1 VDWQFSSAVP
11 IERVARLRA
20 WRDFEHVVRSLLE
33 SPIEGFWWEPF
44 RSPRLHGCNR
54 ASFTLKVEPTT
65 YDAFFNSPKGYRAQ
79 YAMSPRAGEAANRRL
94 LDALEPLLI
103 HAATAQNSVPPSLV
117 LKSLRCVDA
126 KVWIDE
132 LEVEYQLSDANP
144 AIAYD
149 AWEFDS
155 LDGQGLRAPVG
166 TRLEVKGGWLDARG
180 DERRDSLKAS
190 RSVQIFR
197 TGYS

>member
-1 VDWQFSSAVP
+1 MDWQFSSALP
-11 IERVARLRA
+11 IERVTSLRA
-20 WRDFEHVVRSLLE
+20 WRDFEHIVGSLLE
-33 SPIEGFWWEPF
+33 SPVEGFWWEPF

-54 ASFTLKVEPTT
+54 ASFTLKVEPTA

-79 YAMSPRAGEAANRRL
+79 YAISPSAGETANRRL
-94 LDALEPLLI
+94 LDALEPLLMRT
-103 HAATAQNSVPPSLV
+103 AAAQNSVPSSLV

-132 LEVEYQLSDANP
+132 LEVEDQLSDPKP

-166 TRLEVKGGWLDARG
+166 TRLEVKGGWLDAHG

-190 RSVQIFR
+190 RSVQISR